1 MRAPMLRT
9 AFRGRLQILM
19 FSRRGRLCLL
29 TVIAMLSTPLAW
41 SATVADAIARPGRL
55 PQDLARDERSRPA
68 AVISLLNLAAGDR
81 VVDVFAG
88 GGYYSE
94 LLASVVGDGGE
105 VLLHNNEGFRAW
117 GVNILNDRFTGRT
130 IGNITQHLREIADL
144 DLGTNSLDA
153 ALLVMAYHDMYV
165 VPKRYNGEKY
175 VPVGQPADVDHFLQQ
190 IYRSLKPGA
199 RFVVV
204 DHAAGDTTSEDDAFE
219 LHRLHEAFARSEIE
233 SRGFRFV
240 DSTDVLRNSAD
251 DRSMIVFDSDVQ
263 GRTDRFVL
271 AFEKPVQ

>member
-1 MRAPMLRT
+1 
-9 AFRGRLQILM
+9 
-19 FSRRGRLCLL
+19 
-29 TVIAMLSTPLAW
+29 MLSAALVW
-41 SATVADAIARPGRL
+41 SDTVDDAIDRPGRL
-55 PQDLARDERSRPA
+55 PQDLVRDERSRPA
-68 AVISLLNLAAGDR
+68 AVIALLNIAAGDR

-94 LLASVVGDGGE
+94 LLASVVGDSGE
-105 VLLHNNEGFRAW
+105 VLLHNNQGFRAW
-117 GVNILNDRFTGRT
+117 GVNILNDRFTDRT
-130 IGNITQHLREIADL
+130 IDNITQHDREIADL
-144 DLGTNSLDA
+144 ELGTHSLDA

-175 VPVGQPADVDHFLQQ
+175 VPVGHPADVEHFLQQ

-204 DHAAGDTTSEDDAFE
+204 DHAAGDTTSADDAFE
-219 LHRLHEAFARSEIE
+219 LHRMHECFARTEIE

-240 DSTDVLRNSAD
+240 ESSDALRNPAD

-271 AFEKPVQ
+271 AFEKPSQ